1 MITRFDKYK
10 LNESFELSG
19 KHSFMTFLQIVS
31 NHDFHFILN
40 NHYTKLYNYH
50 FFFSSETIKDVDEFV
65 DIFKYKHSLPAAY
78 DILLKIKSNK
88 LAFFFGVK
96 DDLNLRYGFIDI
108 DNSIS
113 YVVGE
118 FILSK
123 EYFASVSKYKAMCFV
138 NKFLQGADIKNL
150 PTLSKIKKDFDGF
163 YKSKKSRKLEVLDN
177 RVINYFSKDQFKEDE
192 LNMNRPYRVLDQW
205 ISKKSWKD
213 LVEYSVDDESEDD
226 LKFIIILK

>member
-1 MITRFDKYK
+1 MITEFNKYK

-40 NHYTKLYNYH
+40 TQFTKLYNYH
-50 FFFSSETIKDVDEFV
+50 FFFSSETIKDIDDLIE
-65 DIFKYKHSLPAAY
+65 IFKYKHSLPAAHE
-78 DILLKIKSNK
+78 ILLKIKGNK
-88 LAFFFGVK
+88 LAFFFGIK
-96 DDLNLRYGFIDI
+96 DDLLLRYGFLDI
-108 DNSIS
+108 DTQRS

-118 FILSK
+118 FTLSK
-123 EYFASVSKYKAMCFV
+123 EYFTKVSHYKALKFT

-150 PTLSKIKKDFDGF
+150 PTLSKIKKDFEGF
-163 YKSKKSRKLEVLDN
+163 YKSKKSRKIEVLDN
-177 RVINYFSKDQFKEDE
+177 RVVNYFSKEQFKEDE
-192 LNMNRPYRVLDQW
+192 LSMNRPYRVLDQW

-213 LVEYSVDDESEDD
+213 LVECSVDDESEDD